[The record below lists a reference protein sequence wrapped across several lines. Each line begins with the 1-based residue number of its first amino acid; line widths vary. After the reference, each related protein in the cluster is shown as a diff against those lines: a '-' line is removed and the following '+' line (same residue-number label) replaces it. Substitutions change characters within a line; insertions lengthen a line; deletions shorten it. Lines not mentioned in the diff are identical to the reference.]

1 MRVCIN
7 FQISTFLGSVLIPR
21 FSRVSS
27 KESKRTLVVSERR
40 KVCIN
45 FQISTFLGSGITPGF
60 SRASFK
66 ESERWFLREVLV
78 VVDKMDI
85 HNMWSNSLVLQS
97 VIRRV

>member
-1 MRVCIN
+1 M
-7 FQISTFLGSVLIPR
+7 
-21 FSRVSS
+21 SS